1 MGEKGKEVLIAA
13 GFVALSS
20 LVFLAVILS
29 GIAVWNYNRKN
40 QEPEQAA
47 SGMPKYEYTAAD
59 SMTAGNSDVE
69 QSTGN
74 ADHVD
79 EVDDTNAAE
88 ISIEP
93 QVLLQQSGVTITAQ
107 EYVSDSFWGDGI
119 RILTENQSGHNITVG
134 CTALMVNDYMITDLF
149 AVNVA
154 DGKKDQSV
162 IYFLSSELKAAGIER
177 IGKIE
182 IYFHIYDSDSWDDLY
197 NSGCITIQTSD
208 YDNMDSTPDD
218 MGQELYNANGIRI
231 VGKEVDE
238 DSFWGMAVLLY
249 IENNSGR
256 NIVVSCDDLSVN
268 DYMMTPLFVST
279 VYNGKKAIDDITIFS
294 SELEENG
301 ITHLE
306 RVEFTL
312 QIRDND
318 TYEMI
323 SDTAP
328 IQISTQ

>member
-1 MGEKGKEVLIAA
+1 M
-13 GFVALSS
+13 S
-20 LVFLAVILS
+20 LL
-29 GIAVWNYNRKN
+29 
-40 QEPEQAA
+40 
-47 SGMPKYEYTAAD
+47 D
-59 SMTAGNSDVE
+59 
-69 QSTGN
+69 
-74 ADHVD
+74 
-79 EVDDTNAAE
+79 
-88 ISIEP
+88 
-93 QVLLQQSGVTITAQ
+93 
-107 EYVSDSFWGDGI
+107 
-119 RILTENQSGHNITVG
+119 
-134 CTALMVNDYMITDLF
+134 
-149 AVNVA
+149 
-154 DGKKDQSV
+154 
-162 IYFLSSELKAAGIER
+162 
-177 IGKIE
+177 
-182 IYFHIYDSDSWDDLY
+182 YFHIYDSDSWDDLY

-301 ITHLE
+301 ITYLE

>member
-1 MGEKGKEVLIAA
+1 
-13 GFVALSS
+13 
-20 LVFLAVILS
+20 
-29 GIAVWNYNRKN
+29 
-40 QEPEQAA
+40 
-47 SGMPKYEYTAAD
+47 
-59 SMTAGNSDVE
+59 
-69 QSTGN
+69 
-74 ADHVD
+74 
-79 EVDDTNAAE
+79 
-88 ISIEP
+88 
-93 QVLLQQSGVTITAQ
+93 
-107 EYVSDSFWGDGI
+107 
-119 RILTENQSGHNITVG
+119 
-134 CTALMVNDYMITDLF
+134 MI
-149 AVNVA
+149 
-154 DGKKDQSV
+154 
-162 IYFLSSELKAAGIER
+162 
-177 IGKIE
+177 
-182 IYFHIYDSDSWDDLY
+182 WD
-197 NSGCITIQTSD
+197 
-208 YDNMDSTPDD
+208 
-218 MGQELYNANGIRI
+218 RI

-301 ITHLE
+301 ITYLE